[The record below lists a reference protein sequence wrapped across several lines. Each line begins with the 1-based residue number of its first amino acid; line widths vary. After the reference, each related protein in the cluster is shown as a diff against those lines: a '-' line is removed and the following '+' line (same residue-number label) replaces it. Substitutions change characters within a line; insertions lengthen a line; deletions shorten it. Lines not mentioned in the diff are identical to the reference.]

1 MQSFISFSGEYR
13 NILGPLEATGARRK
27 NQILNALGRQ
37 ISKLQKH
44 AFTNWSQKDGFFKFN
59 LSNGFL
65 EMKYLSPNTLVLTNS
80 KALYSILRPES
91 SEEQYNRLL
100 NFPFPTEDSFKF
112 FSFGGNNK
120 LSSSMYQKA
129 KDMFKEEPF
138 WGFYPPKQKVFFTPA
153 KCKSDTKEFENI
165 IRDDSYDDPLL
176 LLLINKKVNS
186 PTEQEVLFESDS
198 NLHFNYLDINDPS
211 NIIFT
216 KSLFDKLD
224 TFITNSKL
232 LGAYFGQLEIKNKE
246 KVLDP
251 MQTIMPLVIGFKGEN
266 QGPLANVDIFFKA
279 MKQSAFLMYLTPS
292 KTAVSTGVEWVSS
305 PFLKELY
312 PESFENLSN
321 GFIEIMPNIKP
332 YPLNPHMNR
341 FEQPFILT
349 ASNFGSLNYLDL
361 NDKKTSYAGDS
372 HGAKSVVAI
381 LNYSAS
387 QGRF

>member
-1 MQSFISFSGEYR
+1 MG
-13 NILGPLEATGARRK
+13 K
-27 NQILNALGRQ
+27 H

-44 AFTNWSQKDGFFKFN
+44 AFVNWSEQDGFFKLN

-65 EMKYLSPNTLVLTNS
+65 EMRFLSSNTLVLTNS
-80 KALYSILRPES
+80 KALYSILRPET

-112 FSFGGNNK
+112 FSLGGNNN
-120 LSSSMYQKA
+120 LSSSMYEKA

-138 WGFYPPKQKVFFTPA
+138 WGFYPPKQKVLFTPA
-153 KCKSDTKEFENI
+153 KCKSETKEFENI
-165 IRDDSYDDPLL
+165 IKDESYDEPLL

-186 PTEQEVLFESDS
+186 PTEQEVLFESES
-198 NLHFNYLDINDPS
+198 NGHFNYLDINDPS

-216 KSLFDKLD
+216 KSLLDKLD

-232 LGAYFGQLEIKNKE
+232 LGTYFGQLEIKNKE
-246 KVLDP
+246 KILDP
-251 MQTIMPLVIGFKGEN
+251 MQTIMPLVIGFKGEH
-266 QGPLANVDIFFKA
+266 QAPLANVDIFFSA

-292 KTAVSTGVEWVSS
+292 KSAASSVEWVSS
-305 PFLKELY
+305 SFLKELY

-321 GFIEIMPNIKP
+321 GFIEMMPNIKP

>member
-1 MQSFISFSGEYR
+1 MIFLFSGEYK
-13 NILGPLEATGARRK
+13 NLLGALEATGIRRK
-27 NQILNALGRQ
+27 NQILNALGRH
-37 ISKLQKH
+37 IAKLQKH
-44 AFTNWSQKDGFFKFN
+44 AFSNWSQKDGFFKFN
-59 LSNGFL
+59 PLNGFL
-65 EMKYLSPNTLVLTNS
+65 EMNYLSPNTLVLTNS
-80 KALYSILRPES
+80 KALYSILRPAS
-91 SEEQYNRLL
+91 SDEQYNRLL
-100 NFPFPTEDSFKF
+100 NFPFPAEDSFKF
-112 FSFGGNNK
+112 FCIGGNNK
-120 LSSSMYQKA
+120 LSSSMYQEA
-129 KDMFKEEPF
+129 KDMFKDEPF
-138 WGFYPPKQKVFFTPA
+138 WGFYPPKQKVLFTPA
-153 KCKSDTKEFENI
+153 KCKSETKEFENI

-224 TFITNSKL
+224 TFIRNSKL

-251 MQTIMPLVIGFKGEN
+251 MQTIMPLVIGFKGEH
-266 QGPLANVDIFFKA
+266 QGPLANVDIFFSA
-279 MKQSAFLMYLTPS
+279 RKQSAFLMYLTPS
-292 KTAVSTGVEWVSS
+292 KTDVSTSDEWVSS